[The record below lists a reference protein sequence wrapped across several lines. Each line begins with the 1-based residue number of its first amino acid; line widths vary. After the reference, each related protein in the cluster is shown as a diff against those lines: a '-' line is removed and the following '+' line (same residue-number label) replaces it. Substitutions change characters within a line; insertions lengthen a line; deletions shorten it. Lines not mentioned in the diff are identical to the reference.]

1 MKIKLDYV
9 IKVGMKYLQ
18 FGVIFQSKEI
28 YFNPS
33 LILHGYYLPF
43 LDDTYLLPFQ
53 DPKSLNIVRPC
64 YYKYGWI
71 KKKEIKDKAETSYLR

>member
-9 IKVGMKYLQ
+9 IKVGMKYLY

-33 LILHGYYLPF
+33 LILHGYYLSF
-43 LDDTYLLPFQ
+43 LDDNIFTPFPRSQITKYSQTLL
-53 DPKSLNIVRPC
+53 L
-64 YYKYGWI
+64 
-71 KKKEIKDKAETSYLR
+71 